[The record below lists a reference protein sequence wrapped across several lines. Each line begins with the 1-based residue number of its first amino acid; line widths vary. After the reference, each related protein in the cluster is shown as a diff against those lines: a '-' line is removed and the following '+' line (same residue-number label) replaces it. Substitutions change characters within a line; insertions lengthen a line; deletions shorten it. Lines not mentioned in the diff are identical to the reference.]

1 MRLSDLVTGSAFALL
16 GLFAVVYAQGLPS
29 PGGALGAGLF
39 PTIIGGVMAL
49 SGIALV
55 VKSIVASSAFPF
67 IHVDPW
73 MKDPRKITALV
84 AIPVAIAAFGLF
96 SASIGTIAVAAIIL
110 AIVALIWGDGADRG
124 GGRFGRDLC
133 LLLFCPARSASGC
146 IHRGIAQM
154 TAFIDAIPAVMT
166 LDVLG
171 VIFLASVFGLF
182 VGATPGLSA
191 TMAVARPP

>member
-110 AIVALIWGDGADRG
+110 AIAALIWGERPVTA
-124 GGRFGRDLC
+124 LIV
-133 LLLFCPARSASGC
+133 AVVVSA
-146 IHRGIAQM
+146 GIYAFFYFALRVPLPG
-154 TAFIDAIPAVMT
+154 AFIE
-166 LDVLG
+166 
-171 VIFLASVFGLF
+171 GL
-182 VGATPGLSA
+182 L
-191 TMAVARPP
+191 R

>member
-96 SASIGTIAVAAIIL
+96 SVSIGTI
-110 AIVALIWGDGADRG
+110 AIVALIWGERPVTA
-124 GGRFGRDLC
+124 LIV
-133 LLLFCPARSASGC
+133 AVVVSA
-146 IHRGIAQM
+146 GIYAFFYFALRVPLPG
-154 TAFIDAIPAVMT
+154 AFIE
-166 LDVLG
+166 
-171 VIFLASVFGLF
+171 GL
-182 VGATPGLSA
+182 L
-191 TMAVARPP
+191 R